1 MMVAPDGA
9 PNSRL
14 PMSYPILAY
23 CYTQRQKHK
32 KKEKKKKRKKKQK
45 KRKKRKKGKEIRK
58 KLENE
63 KREQRNIKQ
72 EPTEPPVCRTK
83 MPFIKDSQ
91 ISAFCFI
98 TSERSSST
106 LVKVN
111 YLS

>member
-1 MMVAPDGA
+1 VKKEA
-9 PNSRL
+9 
-14 PMSYPILAY
+14 
-23 CYTQRQKHK
+23 KE
-32 KKEKKKKRKKKQK
+32 KKEKKEAK
-45 KRKKRKKGKEIRK
+45 KKGKEIRM

-91 ISAFCFI
+91 ISAFHFI
-98 TSERSSST
+98 TSERSSTT